1 MPTTV
6 PNRPSKGLMV
16 AIVPSIDSLLSN
28 TYLTSIA
35 FSSIFDSKFSLGR
48 SLYLIQLIN
57 KKPKDDKFDISEACL
72 LFIKSFS
79 NKLTIWLDRPLG
91 EINLF

>member
-1 MPTTV
+1 
-6 PNRPSKGLMV
+6 MV
-16 AIVPSIDSLLSN
+16 AIVPSIDSLLSK
-28 TYLTSIA
+28 TYFTSTA

-57 KKPKDDKFDISEACL
+57 KKPKDDKFDISEAYL